1 MPIELPPG
9 TAAYS
14 DNNPPPKNRQILTL
28 AGLFLAALGL
38 AVGVAVWFAGVLV
51 WAIPPSVEKQMGKA
65 IVPIYEAQS
74 EPSATQDELNR
85 LLNRIEVNLP
95 ADQKDNRDYQ
105 VLYIPEETV
114 NAAAIP
120 GDRILI
126 YKGLLKEVE
135 SENELAMVLG
145 HELGHFA
152 NRDHLRGLS
161 RNVMVRLALAAFLG
175 DAGSVGA
182 IATNSISVLTNAQFS
197 QKQEQQADELGLTL
211 LNQTYDHVA
220 GATDFFERL
229 SKEEHNSL
237 AFLASHP
244 PSKKRIRAIERKI
257 AEEKYV
263 QRKTKRLPPALV
275 DTDV

>member
-1 MPIELPPG
+1 MSIELPPG

-14 DNNPPPKNRQILTL
+14 DHNPPPKNRQILTL
-28 AGLFLAALGL
+28 VGLFLASLGL
-38 AVGVAVWFAGVLV
+38 AVAAAVWFAGALV

-85 LLNRIEVNLP
+85 LLNRVEVNLP
-95 ADQKDNRDYQ
+95 AEQGEKRDYQ
-105 VLYIPEETV
+105 VLYIPDETV

-126 YKGLLKEVE
+126 YKGLLEAVE

-182 IATNSISVLTNAQFS
+182 IATNSLSVLTNAQFS
-197 QKQEQQADELGLTL
+197 QKQEQQADEIGLTL
-211 LNQTYDHVA
+211 LNQTYGHVT

-229 SKEEHNSL
+229 SKEERNNL

-244 PSKKRIRAIERKI
+244 PSKKRIRAIEREI
-257 AEEKYV
+257 AEEGYT
-263 QRKTKRLPPALV
+263 QRKIKRLPAALI
-275 DTDV
+275 DID

>member
-1 MPIELPPG
+1 MSIELPPG

-14 DNNPPPKNRQILTL
+14 NNNPPPKNRQILTL
-28 AGLFLAALGL
+28 AGLFLASLSL
-38 AVGVAVWFAGVLV
+38 AVGAAVWFAGALV
-51 WAIPPSVEKQMGKA
+51 WAIPPSVEKQMGRA
-65 IVPIYEAQS
+65 IVPVYEAQS
-74 EPSATQDELNR
+74 KPSATQDELNR
-85 LLNRIEVNLP
+85 LLDRVEVSLP
-95 ADQKDNRDYQ
+95 AEQRENRDYQ
-105 VLYIPEETV
+105 VLYIPDVTV

-135 SENELAMVLG
+135 SENELTMVLG

-161 RNVMVRLALAAFLG
+161 RSVMVRLALAAFLG

-229 SKEEHNSL
+229 SKKERSSL

-244 PSKKRIRAIERKI
+244 PSKKRIQAIERKI
-257 AEEKYV
+257 AEEGYL
-263 QRKTKRLPPALV
+263 QRKANRLSPALV
-275 DTDV
+275 DID